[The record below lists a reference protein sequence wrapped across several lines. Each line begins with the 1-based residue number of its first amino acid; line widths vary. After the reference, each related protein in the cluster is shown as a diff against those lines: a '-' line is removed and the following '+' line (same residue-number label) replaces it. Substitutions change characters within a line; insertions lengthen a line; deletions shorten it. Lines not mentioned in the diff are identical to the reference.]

1 MSKWPD
7 KYIIGLT
14 GNIATGKSV
23 VRRMLEHLG
32 AYGIDADALA
42 HRAIAKNAPGYQPV
56 INVFGRWILNQDG
69 EIDRARLGKVV
80 FADAEAMREL
90 ESIIHPLVISA
101 VDIIISRSRQK
112 VVVIEAIK
120 LLETNLRQV
129 CDSIWVTNVPRETQV
144 QRLVK
149 NRKLSVTEARMR
161 VDAQPPAHLKLGA
174 ANIVIDNTGTFEE
187 TWFRV
192 VNEWQKLFPQAEK
205 EPEPLVVERKEKKI
219 SFQILRGKPSHS
231 ANIADL
237 YNRLRPADQKISR
250 ADVMAAFGEKA
261 FLLLNTDSR
270 FSGLIAWQVEN
281 LVSRTVDI
289 LIDPLID
296 ADLYL
301 PALMEEMEK
310 ASSDLQS
317 EASLVFVP
325 KRLAG
330 LEQMWKK
337 MGYLPLK
344 PAELTVSAWQEAAV
358 ESAQADTVL
367 YFKQLRQDRVLR
379 PI

>member
-192 VNEWQKLFPQAEK
+192 VSEWQKLFPQAEK

>member
-1 MSKWPD
+1 LSKWPD

-192 VNEWQKLFPQAEK
+192 VSEWQKLFPQAEK

>member
-1 MSKWPD
+1 LSKWPD

-192 VNEWQKLFPQAEK
+192 VSEWQKLFPQAEK

-219 SFQILRGKPSHS
+219 SSQILRGKPSHS